1 MIKHVGAIVSAL
13 VLATLCALCVGLAVL
28 RMSGFGVFV
37 VTGGSME
44 PNIRKG
50 SIVLVEPVAPSAVR
64 VGDVV
69 TFTSYDQVTTHR
81 VIAIEAS
88 SDGLGFQTKGDSN
101 EVADPELKTFPGKVG
116 LLRGTIPF
124 VGYALAYAQ
133 AYWRLALT
141 ACAVLMFFG
150 CASLLFFGRAARV
163 PQKPRSRRV
172 ARLEHEDV
180 WTGHLQW
187 LGNVRGGLAAAS

>member
-13 VLATLCALCVGLAVL
+13 SLVALCALCVGLAVL

-44 PNIRKG
+44 PNIHKG
-50 SIVLVEPVAPSAVR
+50 SIVLVEPVAPSAIR

-69 TFTSYDQVTTHR
+69 TFTSFDQVTTHR
-81 VIAIEAS
+81 VIAIEAG

-101 EVADPELKTFPGKVG
+101 EVADPDLKTFPGKVG
-116 LLRGTIPF
+116 LLRGSLPL
-124 VGYALAYAQ
+124 VGYVLAYAQ

-141 ACAVLMFFG
+141 VCTVLMFFG
-150 CASLLFFGRAARV
+150 CAVTLVFGRAAG

-172 ARLEHEDV
+172 ARLEPEEV
-180 WTGHLQW
+180 WTSHLQW
-187 LGNVRGGLAAAS
+187 LGNVGGGVAAAG